1 MKRQT
6 LDKMMYM
13 AEPLRLQGLR
23 NYRIYA
29 KLVDIMSIVPEEQQ
43 PPTIDHQAKASNRPT
58 IGPEEAIL
66 AVGALCFLI
75 FGCVVMVVMLPLITQ
90 ANVAVADGS
99 LNILPIQPSSPNYT
113 PTLPPTW
120 TPSVTPIVI
129 PTLVGTPVFTGR
141 LAVHLHRPNPQRSKM
156 RLAIPSFNFVV
167 PHHQEIVDLARILQG
182 ESPGDKEAAY
192 RVGWVA
198 KNRHRHGGYG
208 DSYYEVSSGFFGY
221 RANMQPSEEFLQ
233 IAQRIIRAQKDP
245 TDGCLYALSRTDIT
259 NLGVPPSRADVAY
272 GEWFFFRTWPLNG

>member
-1 MKRQT
+1 M
-6 LDKMMYM
+6 
-13 AEPLRLQGLR
+13 
-23 NYRIYA
+23 
-29 KLVDIMSIVPEEQQ
+29 EEKQ
-43 PPTIDHQAKASNRPT
+43 PQPTIDNQDSEAANRPT
-58 IGPEEAIL
+58 IGYEEAIL
-66 AVGALCFLI
+66 AIGALCFLI
-75 FGCVVMVVMLPLITQ
+75 FGCIVMGVMIPMITQ
-90 ANVAVADGS
+90 ANEVVADRP
-99 LNILPIQPSSPNYT
+99 LNIPPVQPPDPNYT

-120 TPSVTPIVI
+120 TPSVTPMVI

-141 LAVHLHRPNPQRSKM
+141 LAVHLHRPSPRRARM
-156 RLAIPSFNFVV
+156 RLALPSFNFIV
-167 PHHQEIVDLARILQG
+167 PTSQEMLDLARILQG

-272 GEWFFFRTWPLNG
+272 GEWFFFRTWPLGG